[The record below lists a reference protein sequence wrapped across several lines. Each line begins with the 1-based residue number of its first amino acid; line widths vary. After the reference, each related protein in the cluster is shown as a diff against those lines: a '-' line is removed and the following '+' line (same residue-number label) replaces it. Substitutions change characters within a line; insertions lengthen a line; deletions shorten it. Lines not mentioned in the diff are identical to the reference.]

1 MGVGE
6 VLMYLLGQDWLED
19 EVYEK
24 VVDFSIDLLKFSHV
38 NVEDS
43 RVVQA
48 NMINFLSKDLGE
60 PATISIAKKL
70 DMSEVW
76 AKEKRDKLKLK
87 TKTLKNEIKA
97 ARKAKMI
104 RLDRKGLRSPT
115 ATSAIERGA
124 IAELELE
131 KHINEQ
137 KEARVCNKPDLASYS
152 ELLASIKEGDHDPG
166 ASKKLLRLLE

>member
-1 MGVGE
+1 VELFYAVLTAAKNYRGVKVEEHKLDKNGFPKVVYYPIPDIKGAREDYLELICAQLIHMGVGE

-104 RLDRKGLRSPT
+104 RLDRKGLR
-115 ATSAIERGA
+115 
-124 IAELELE
+124 
-131 KHINEQ
+131 
-137 KEARVCNKPDLASYS
+137 
-152 ELLASIKEGDHDPG
+152 
-166 ASKKLLRLLE
+166 